1 VDVTT
6 IAFRAQPDTTIS
18 SLRAIVRT
26 VIRPET
32 KVAASLRM
40 ASVQIPPLESH
51 PVDRLLPQSRLQGMK
66 KLLER

>member
-1 VDVTT
+1 
-6 IAFRAQPDTTIS
+6 
-18 SLRAIVRT
+18 VRT

-32 KVAASLRM
+32 KVAASLRT